1 MWMSSATPDEKTP
14 ESMSASWDASSWDE
28 TWTLTHDLA
37 LLFVALAYG
46 TDRRLSDDEVGV
58 ITRALEHWNSEVS
71 GEAIREIIVEA
82 MTVLLEEHA
91 RTEVRRSIGRL
102 GQALSEAE
110 LSQVLTQLHYIAE
123 ADGIVLRREEHLI
136 ATLAEAWSLRGL
148 EPGDGASTE
157 TESEGD
163 LLRQMALIYVVV
175 AHSTDNALTPVEIEA
190 ILERLRDWKE
200 TLDDAAARDVLR
212 DALAFYAEEPGED
225 ALGRTIKAIKDRLP
239 PMRRL
244 ILLDDLYY
252 IAHADGTFTE
262 NEREMITSL
271 GAAWGLSVRLNGSA
285 FS

>member
-1 MWMSSATPDEKTP
+1 MWMRAATPDEKTS

-46 TDRRLSDDEVGV
+46 TDRRLSDDEIDV
-58 ITRALEHWNSEVS
+58 ITRVLEHWNSDVS
-71 GEAIREIIVEA
+71 GEAIREIIVEV

-102 GQALSEAE
+102 GRALSQEE
-110 LSQVLTQLHYIAE
+110 LSRVLTQLHYIAE

-136 ATLAEAWSLRGL
+136 ATLAEAWSLRRL
-148 EPGDGASTE
+148 EQGDARTE
-157 TESEGD
+157 TESEWD

-190 ILERLRDWKE
+190 ILERLRGWKE
-200 TLDDAAARDVLR
+200 ALDDEAARDVLR
-212 DALAFYAEEPGED
+212 DALAFYAQEPGED
-225 ALGRTIKAIKDRLP
+225 VLGRTIRAIKDSLP

-285 FS
+285 SS